1 MGRLRRCRRGGS
13 LVTTNKDGS
22 CQASLLLEGI
32 HCAAC
37 IWLNETYL
45 QRRPGVLD
53 VSINFVSRRA
63 RVRWDPRQSKLSD
76 LLRAVAAIGYRAYP
90 YDMARR
96 EALARREA
104 RTLLKRTAIAA
115 LIMMQVMMFA
125 VPAYISIDAIAPEQE
140 ALLEWASLVLTLP
153 ALLYC
158 AAPFFTGALRDL
170 RLGRLGMSLAFA
182 APGGGWL
189 QRTGAKAFGA
199 VLPVVK
205 PLLQRPGAA
214 GRIALGL
221 LWGLLPCG
229 LVYSVLPLALFAGGA
244 WQGGAVMLAFG
255 LGTLPNLM
263 AANVLL
269 GRARRAFDGK
279 ALRYAVAAVLIAFG
293 LSGIWRVLY
302 DPGALA
308 RGPFCLVS

>member
-1 MGRLRRCRRGGS
+1 MALSVLISAWLVGALGG
-13 LVTTNKDGS
+13 LHCLTMCGG
-22 CQASLLLEGI
+22 LL
-32 HCAAC
+32 
-37 IWLNETYL
+37 T
-45 QRRPGVLD
+45 
-53 VSINFVSRRA
+53 
-63 RVRWDPRQSKLSD
+63 
-76 LLRAVAAIGYRAYP
+76 
-90 YDMARR
+90 
-96 EALARREA
+96 ALAARDGATQPLLPARIVATRR
-104 RTLLKRTAIAA
+104 L
-115 LIMMQVMMFA
+115 
-125 VPAYISIDAIAPEQE
+125 AYQAGRISTY
-140 ALLEWASLVLTLP
+140 ALLGVAFG
-153 ALLYC
+153 A
-158 AAPFFTGALRDL
+158 TGALALHAADYLPLQRAL
-170 RLGRLGMSLAFA
+170 YVAANVFLLLLGASLAFA

-199 VLPVVK
+199 VLPLVK
-205 PLLQRPGAA
+205 PLLQRPGAT

-279 ALRYAVAAVLIAFG
+279 VLRYAVAAVLIAFG

-302 DPGALA
+302 DPGALG